1 MAIQEE
7 RFSLGENSERMVT
20 VTPFMGKLK
29 IHIRQFYVNGNGEIK
44 PGKSGMVLDLK
55 EFDKLVEL
63 IPQIKESIERYELKD
78 SEIPSSPFQLDLP
91 VLDLDTVFLPSP
103 PSQEP
108 ISIAGDEELFD
119 SQPKCPSPPPPSST
133 MPDASSLM
141 EPSLERILSDI
152 RGGERKMT
160 NDCDHKC
167 PKAVGFSYPGVVLH
181 CSECEAEKK
190 KRIAL
195 ENMDDNSPKKRKEKG
210 KRSKEITGSAKKK
223 LKTENKR
230 PSGIFVGY
238 AKLPCEVKETTNKKS
253 KVVKQECIDEVAS
266 VESMKEVEK
275 KLWLEHYNQL
285 CEKLLEVVREKCT
298 GCQTDEANQL
308 GHGLCLLAS
317 AKEQVNLCFE
327 EVYGRVHWEDVMDCW
342 YKKVLEMPIALNPE
356 TLAIFRETVNPNDV
370 TYKNRLKK
378 WMIESPTIEL

>member
-1 MAIQEE
+1 MACHFEEE
-7 RFSLGENSERMVT
+7 RFSLGEKSERMVT

-29 IHIRQFYVNGNGEIK
+29 VHIRQFYVNGNGEIK
-44 PGKSGMVLDLK
+44 PGKSGIVLHLK

-78 SEIPSSPFQLDLP
+78 PEIPSTPFQLDLP

-103 PSQEP
+103 PMQEP
-108 ISIAGDEELFD
+108 TSIPHDEKL
-119 SQPKCPSPPPPSST
+119 SGNQPKYPSLPPSST

-195 ENMDDNSPKKRKEKG
+195 ENMDVNSPKKRKEKG

-230 PSGIFVGY
+230 LSGIFVGY

-253 KVVKQECIDEVAS
+253 KIVKQECIDEVAL
-266 VESMKEVEK
+266 VESMKEVK
-275 KLWLEHYNQL
+275 RKLWLTHYDML
-285 CEKLLEVVREKCT
+285 SEKLNDVVTEKCT

-308 GHGLCLLAS
+308 GHELCLLAS
-317 AKEQVNLCFE
+317 AEEQVNLCFE

-342 YKKVLEMPIALNPE
+342 YKKVLEMPVALNPE
-356 TLAIFRETVNPNDV
+356 TLAIFRESVNPKDV

-378 WMIESPTIEL
+378 WLIE